1 MKLRTQEEFDAH
13 VATLPGVLAGISE
26 DTLAL
31 HDSTKKKISG
41 FSKERE
47 KLISRMERE
56 CQRLE
61 TRAKKLETRL
71 QKFDIARPHIEDW
84 NPHPVSPLRART
96 EQVFRDLQAHIEGI
110 RAQIAALRNVPQLEY
125 RPLYSPTVA
134 ENTKAMTVSFRELM
148 GCDNV

>member
-13 VATLPGVLAGISE
+13 VATLPGVLAEISE

-31 HDSTKKKISG
+31 HDSTKEKIAV

-56 CQRLE
+56 SRRLE
-61 TRAKKLETRL
+61 TRVAKLEARL
-71 QKFDIARPHIEDW
+71 LKFDAARPHIEDW

-96 EQVFRDLQAHIEGI
+96 EQVLQDLQAHKRGLWE
-110 RAQIAALRNVPQLEY
+110 QIVALRGVSRLGY
-125 RPLYSPTVA
+125 RPPYSPTVA
-134 ENTKAMTVSFRELM
+134 EDTKAMLGTYRNLM
-148 GCDNV
+148 GCENV